1 MHGVA
6 VFLPKK
12 LLKVLHASH
21 PGATA
26 PWSPETHS
34 EMPSHVLSRMPKRV
48 GAFGFRQGGLR
59 VMMPF
64 WSRQSA
70 YTILHPTAAQE
81 HQVAEPVPGS
91 HWNKKGQVAGASA
104 DSWSVLR
111 VTRSAAVSLE
121 FARALIPAL
130 QCNWLPIWTWTFVAC
145 HASGTRHPC
154 ILPPLHCLSRWGANV
169 VGEQGALA
177 SLFFYTNTTIH
188 FSTHVP

>member
-1 MHGVA
+1 MHGPRSRSRWQEAPNVA

-59 VMMPF
+59 VIMPF
-64 WSRQSA
+64 WSRQKSP
-70 YTILHPTAAQE
+70 TILHPTAGQE

-91 HWNKKGQVAGASA
+91 HWNKKGQVTGASA

-111 VTRSAAVSLE
+111 VTRSAVVSLE
-121 FARALIPAL
+121 FARAWIPAL

-145 HASGTRHPC
+145 HAMPVALD
-154 ILPPLHCLSRWGANV
+154 ILVFCRLCTV
-169 VGEQGALA
+169 
-177 SLFFYTNTTIH
+177 
-188 FSTHVP
+188 